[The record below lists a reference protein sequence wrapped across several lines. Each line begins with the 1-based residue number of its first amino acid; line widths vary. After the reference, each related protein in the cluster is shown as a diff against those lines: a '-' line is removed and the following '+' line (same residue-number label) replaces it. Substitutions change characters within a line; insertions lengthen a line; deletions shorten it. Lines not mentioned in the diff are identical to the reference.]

1 MLISTL
7 ARKKK
12 QLTRVWHVGT
22 LVHMAGD
29 LANSNAL
36 YGSVNATMKT
46 TINFY
51 DMATLRYL
59 VIKEK
64 FEQMWVL
71 KHILCERRLVRHYFE

>member
-12 QLTRVWHVGT
+12 QLTRVCHVGT

-29 LANSNAL
+29 LANSKAL

-46 TINFY
+46 TINFH
-51 DMATLRYL
+51 DMAILRYL